1 MTRDYLLFLGC
12 TTPARGL
19 AYELSARKIADKL
32 DITFH
37 DDDRF
42 ACCGFTVRALDEDAA
57 MAMAARNLAIAEER
71 EMDICTLCTGCASF
85 PAEVNHL
92 MKTDD
97 EQRDRLN
104 DLLAKIDLH
113 YDGDVD
119 VKHIS
124 RVLHED
130 IGLDAISKQVTT
142 PLKGLKIAAHYGC
155 HMTKP
160 SAAFGNYDSVENPRV
175 LDDLVAA
182 TGATALPYATKK
194 ECCGGNIYAVN
205 EDLAY
210 AMANRKLADLTKEG
224 ADAITLACTFC
235 DIMYEH
241 NQRKIAQTF
250 NADYNIPVLYL
261 PQLLGL
267 SFGMSPQELGLQL
280 ARVRPQALLQK
291 IAEAGK

>member
-19 AYELSARKIADKL
+19 AYELSARKIAEKL
-32 DITFH
+32 DIRFL

-42 ACCGFTVRALDEDAA
+42 ACCGFTVRPLDEDAA

-71 EMDICTLCTGCASF
+71 GMDICTLCTGCASF
-85 PAEVNHL
+85 PAEVNRL
-92 MKTDD
+92 MKED
-97 EQRDRLN
+97 EAQRDRLN
-104 DLLAKIDLH
+104 GLLGKIGLH
-113 YDGDVD
+113 YDGGVD

-130 IGLDAISKQVTT
+130 VGPEAIKGQVTK
-142 PLKGLKIAAHYGC
+142 PLKGIRIAAHYGC

-160 SAAFGNYDSVENPRV
+160 SAAFGAYDSVENPRV
-175 LDDLVAA
+175 LDDLITA
-182 TGATALPYATKK
+182 TGATALPYATKN
-194 ECCGGNIYAVN
+194 ECCGGNIYAVD
-205 EDLAY
+205 EALAY
-210 AMANRKLADLTKEG
+210 AMANKKLADLTTEG

-250 NADYNIPVLYL
+250 DADYSIPVLYL
-261 PQLLGL
+261 SQLLGL
-267 SFGMSPQELGLQL
+267 SFGMKPQELGLQL
-280 ARVRPQALLQK
+280 ARVRPQELLKK